1 MNKTLSSITY
11 IAIISNIAM
20 AGGNIASVE
29 PEVNIPQKEVV
40 VVDDN
45 VKYSGFYAGGALSYL
60 RQNDIDELRGH
71 ALTLIGGYYFNK
83 YIGVE
88 ARYTRSITDMD
99 QDNGLNVISSDD
111 TLSNL
116 GIYVKPMYNITTG
129 FSLYGLAGYGKAKAG
144 DLEESGMQW
153 GLGSKYEL
161 ANGIGF
167 FVDYMNFYDGD
178 DFDTQVAQDAFFSST
193 NVGATY
199 TF

>member
-1 MNKTLSSITY
+1 
-11 IAIISNIAM
+11 M